1 MTEAA
6 NTTILNGAR
15 SAASAGSAVRRE
27 LLGWAWLAVG
37 ALAVAGVFAILLALS
52 RIPGMEKTPFWP
64 IDFFYKGLVIHVIFS
79 LVIWLQGVFA
89 FLVAVATLK
98 LAGDDV
104 RLAPLGR
111 MGQGAVLVA
120 FPCLFAPAFLDATQP
135 ALDNYIP
142 LILHPA
148 YDVGLLALALGVLAP
163 VVRLLINLPGR
174 LASAPPLAVAMALGG
189 FIYLL
194 ALTCFG
200 VAGSLLADEG
210 GLAWSREGL
219 FWGGG
224 HLLQFVYAAL
234 LVTNWSIL
242 ARMSLGEGAVDNRVF
257 LACVLLIA
265 LIALPAPL
273 FYAAFEPFSGGQ
285 HEAFRLLQFG
295 IAAPT
300 LIFAASLLARAL
312 RSASP
317 WPWRDPAF
325 FALATSLALFALGGV
340 MGFLITGSD
349 TRTPAHYHAVITAV
363 SVSSAGMLL
372 TFGLKE
378 LGRASAPPRATRI
391 LLGLYGGGQFV
402 ASIAMFVAG
411 GYGALRKTPSGAGSL
426 DAVAAAG
433 MAVHGVASIFTIIG
447 GAAFVVIAIRALMR
461 ADAMRSAG
469 VTPRAPRA
477 TGGNMKPTSSP
488 DSEAAS
494 ASITKRIK
502 ELRDW
507 RGETLAHVRKLIHD
521 ADPAIEEEWKWA
533 KATSP
538 GTPVWSHDGI
548 VCTGESYK
556 EVVKLTFA
564 RGASL
569 EDPKKLFNS
578 SLEGNTRRAIDLR
591 EGDKIDEAAFKQLIR
606 AAIAANAAARAER
619 AAKKK

>member
-6 NTTILNGAR
+6 QTAVIGNAG
-15 SAASAGSAVRRE
+15 SAASAGSAVVRE

-52 RIPGMEKTPFWP
+52 RIPGMEKTAFWP

-79 LVIWLQGVFA
+79 LIIWLEGVFA

-98 LAGDDV
+98 LAGDGV
-104 RLAPLGR
+104 RVAPLGR
-111 MGQGAVLVA
+111 IGQGAMALA

-135 ALDNYIP
+135 ALDNYVP
-142 LILHPA
+142 VILHPI
-148 YDVGLLALALGVLAP
+148 YDMGLLALALGVLAP

-174 LASAPPLAVAMALGG
+174 IASAPPLAVAMALAG
-189 FIYLL
+189 FIYVL
-194 ALTCFG
+194 ALSAFVIAG
-200 VAGSLLADEG
+200 VLLADEG
-210 GLAWSREGL
+210 GLVWSRDQL

-234 LVTNWSIL
+234 MLTNWSIL
-242 ARMSLGEGAVDNRVF
+242 ARMSLGDKAVDNRVF

-265 LIALPAPL
+265 LIALPAPA
-273 FYAAFEPFSGGQ
+273 FYAAFEPFSAGQ

-300 LIFAASLLARAL
+300 LIFAVSLLAGAL
-312 RSASP
+312 RSPRP

-349 TRTPAHYHAVITAV
+349 TRTPAHYHAVITAL

-378 LGRASAPPRATRI
+378 LGRAPAPPRPTRM

-426 DAVAAAG
+426 DAVAAVG
-433 MAVHGVASIFTIIG
+433 MAVHGIASIFTIVG
-447 GAAFVVIAIRALMR
+447 GAAFVVIAIRALVR
-461 ADAMRSAG
+461 ADAPRPAG
-469 VTPRAPRA
+469 
-477 TGGNMKPTSSP
+477 
-488 DSEAAS
+488 
-494 ASITKRIK
+494 
-502 ELRDW
+502 
-507 RGETLAHVRKLIHD
+507 
-521 ADPAIEEEWKWA
+521 
-533 KATSP
+533 
-538 GTPVWSHDGI
+538 
-548 VCTGESYK
+548 
-556 EVVKLTFA
+556 
-564 RGASL
+564 
-569 EDPKKLFNS
+569 
-578 SLEGNTRRAIDLR
+578 
-591 EGDKIDEAAFKQLIR
+591 
-606 AAIAANAAARAER
+606 
-619 AAKKK
+619 